1 MIKFGKHFS
10 FEKDI
15 LKIQLSVQ
23 NLDRFSIN
31 GLLHFEST
39 ADQTD
44 DDKFLVK
51 YSVSNDK
58 LMI

>member
-1 MIKFGKHFS
+1 MIKFGKLFS

-15 LKIQLSVQ
+15 LKIQLSALQ

-39 ADQTD
+39 ADQMMTS
-44 DDKFLVK
+44 FW
-51 YSVSNDK
+51 
-58 LMI
+58 